1 MPMSLEATQQQTAD
15 GTEATA
21 GSSRRS
27 VLRAA
32 GVGGA
37 AVAVGLTA
45 AACGNSSSGGSSAN
59 NAPAQGGAATGS
71 STTSSGSGGSGG
83 SGSAIAQTS
92 QIPVDGGMVVTADN
106 GTVITQP
113 DAGSYKAFT
122 AICTHAGCTVGS
134 VSNNQIMCPCHGSVY
149 SAVDGSVL
157 AGPAPAPLA
166 AKQITVSGGQIF
178 LKA

>member
-1 MPMSLEATQQQTAD
+1 MPMSLEVTQHQTAD
-15 GTEATA
+15 GTEATP

-45 AACGNSSSGGSSAN
+45 AACGNSSSGGTSAN
-59 NAPAQGGAATGS
+59 NAPAQGGATTGS
-71 STTSSGSGGSGG
+71 GSTSGSGAG
-83 SGSAIAQTS
+83 AIAQTS

-113 DAGSYKAFT
+113 DSGTYKAFT

-134 VSNNQIMCPCHGSVY
+134 VANNQIMCPCHGSVY
-149 SAVDGSVL
+149 SAKDGSVIQ
-157 AGPAPAPLA
+157 GPAPAPLA
-166 AKQITVSGGQIF
+166 AKKISVSGGQIF
-178 LKA
+178 LAS

>member
-1 MPMSLEATQQQTAD
+1 MSLEVTQHQTTD
-15 GTEATA
+15 GNEATA

-45 AACGNSSSGGSSAN
+45 AACGNSSSTPAN
-59 NAPAQGGAATGS
+59 DAPAQGGANAGS
-71 STTSSGSGGSGG
+71 STTSSGSGG

-106 GTVITQP
+106 GTVVTQP
-113 DAGSYKAFT
+113 ASGTYKAFS
-122 AICTHAGCTVGS
+122 AICTHAGCIVGS
-134 VSNNQIMCPCHGSVY
+134 VANNQIMCPCHGSVY
-149 SAVDGSVL
+149 SATDGSVVQ
-157 AGPAPAPLA
+157 GPAPSPLP
-166 AKQITVSGGQIF
+166 AKKISVSGGQIF
-178 LKA
+178 LAS